1 MDSRDGR
8 SPQRPLVRQSG
19 ETLPG
24 SRPGD
29 RRLRVSR
36 RPVSQSVALPVL
48 ATSRRPRNPALVFV
62 YGFSAVILVG
72 AILLTLPFASASGE
86 STPFLVA
93 LFTATSAVCVT
104 GLVVVDT
111 ATYWSLA
118 GQFVILG
125 LIQVGGFGFMTS
137 STLLLLLI
145 GRRATL
151 RERMLLKEALGSGGL
166 GSVRRLAERM
176 IVFTLVAEAIGAAL
190 LTLHFLTEFDPPQA
204 LWRGIFH
211 AVSAFN
217 NAGFDVVGEYRSLV
231 PYNHQ
236 PLVVLTVAALLIS
249 GGISYTVVE
258 DLVRERRFAR
268 LTLDSKL
275 VLVTTAGLVILGTL
289 GLLFTERSNPDTL
302 GPMDQGPRLLNA
314 FFSAVTPRTAGF
326 NTVDT
331 GKLTEAG
338 LLVTIALM
346 FVGGAS
352 GSTAG
357 GIKIQTF
364 SILYFAI
371 ISAVRGF
378 RDVEAFRRDVPI
390 ADILRAI
397 AVALLSLA
405 LIFVVSFA
413 LTVSENVAFL
423 RILFEAF
430 SAFGTVG
437 LSTGITPET
446 TPVGRIILILTM
458 FAGRLGP
465 LTLVLALAAR
475 ERRTVYHWPEEA
487 IKIG

>member
-1 MDSRDGR
+1 MDSRDPR
-8 SPQRPLVRQSG
+8 PPQRPVIRQSG
-19 ETLPG
+19 ETLAG
-24 SRPGD
+24 SHAGD
-29 RRLRVSR
+29 RRLRVTR
-36 RPVSQSVALPVL
+36 KPVSENVTVPTPA
-48 ATSRRPRNPALVFV
+48 ARRRPRNPALVFV
-62 YGFSAVILVG
+62 LGFAGVILAG
-72 AILLTLPFASASGE
+72 TLALMLPIASASGE
-86 STPFLVA
+86 ATPFLTA

-111 ATYWSLA
+111 GTYWSLA
-118 GQFVILG
+118 GQLIILG

-137 STLLLLLI
+137 STLLLLLV
-145 GRRATL
+145 GRRASL

-166 GSVRRLAERM
+166 GSVRRLARRV
-176 IVFTLVAEAIGAAL
+176 IVFTLVAEAIGATL
-190 LTLHFLTEFDPPQA
+190 LTFHFLAELDPPRA
-204 LWRGIFH
+204 LWWGVFH

-231 PYNHQ
+231 PYNDN
-236 PLVVLTVAALLIS
+236 PVVVLTVAALLIV
-249 GGISYTVVE
+249 GGISFTVIE
-258 DLVRERRFAR
+258 DVSRVRRFAR
-268 LTLDSKL
+268 LTLDPQL
-275 VLVTTAGLVILGTL
+275 VLVTTAGLVVLGTL
-289 GLLFTERSNPDTL
+289 GLLFTERANRDTL
-302 GPMDQGPRLLNA
+302 GAMDLGPRLLNA

-357 GIKIQTF
+357 GIKVQTF

-378 RDVEAFRRDVPI
+378 RDVEAFRREVPI
-390 ADILRAI
+390 VDVLRAI

-405 LIFVVSFA
+405 LVFIVSFV
-413 LTVSENVAFL
+413 LTVSESFTFL
-423 RILFEAF
+423 QILFEAF

-446 TPVGRIILILTM
+446 TPVGRVILILTM

>member
-1 MDSRDGR
+1 MDSGD
-8 SPQRPLVRQSG
+8 SHPPQHPRIRQSG
-19 ETLPG
+19 ETLAG
-24 SRPGD
+24 SHVGD
-29 RRLRVSR
+29 RRLRVTR
-36 RPVSQSVALPVL
+36 RPVSQNITLPVI
-48 ATSRRPRNPALVFV
+48 AARRQPKNPALVFV
-62 YGFSAVILVG
+62 YGFAVVIVAG
-72 AILLTLPFASASGE
+72 TLLLMLPFASASGE

-111 ATYWSLA
+111 GTYWSFA
-118 GQFVILG
+118 GQFVIVG

-166 GSVRRLAERM
+166 GSVRKLAQRV
-176 IVFTLVAEAIGAAL
+176 ILFTLVMEAAGATF
-190 LTLHFLTEFDPPQA
+190 LTLRFLTELDPPRA
-204 LWRGIFH
+204 LWHGIFH

-217 NAGFDVVGEYRSLV
+217 NAGFDIVGGYRSLT
-231 PYNHQ
+231 PYNDD
-236 PLVVLTVAALLIS
+236 PVLVLTIAILVII

-258 DLVRERRFAR
+258 DLIRTRRFTR
-268 LTLDSKL
+268 LTLDTKL
-275 VLVTTAGLVILGTL
+275 VLITTAGLLVLGML

-302 GPMDQGPRLLNA
+302 GPMDLGPRLLNA
-314 FFSAVTPRTAGF
+314 FYSAVTPRTAGF
-326 NTVDT
+326 NTIDT

-338 LLVTIALM
+338 LLVTISLM
-346 FVGGAS
+346 FVGGAA

-357 GIKIQTF
+357 GIKVQTF

-371 ISAVRGF
+371 VSAVRGF
-378 RDVEAFRRDVPI
+378 HEVEAFRRQVPLADVM
-390 ADILRAI
+390 RAI

-405 LIFVVSFA
+405 LIFVVTFA
-413 LTVSENVAFL
+413 LTVSERFAL
-423 RILFEAF
+423 LPILFEAF

-437 LSTGITPET
+437 LSTGITPDLS
-446 TPVGRIILILTM
+446 PVGRVILILTM